1 MDHLGNQRPEH
12 IVSFGPFRLFAAE
25 RLLKKC
31 DEPVFLGGRSL
42 DVLITLVE
50 RAGEVVT
57 RKELISRVWPDV
69 TVEEANLRVQI
80 TGLRKALGD
89 GREDGRYVVNVPG
102 RGYSFV
108 APVTRL
114 TARQTSLQFEAAVP
128 HAPKNLPPP
137 LTRMVGRDGAVLALS
152 GELITSR
159 FVSVV
164 GPGGIGKT
172 TVAVSVAHMLAE
184 VFDGAIFFIDLAA
197 LTDPQRVP
205 AAVGSALGFMAQ
217 TRDPLAS
224 LLAFIGERKILLVL
238 DSCEHVIDVVAPL
251 AERLVSETPHA
262 HVLTTSR
269 EVLRVEGEHVH
280 WLYALDCP
288 PEDSGLTA
296 TEALKYP
303 AAQLFMDRAAA
314 SGYGAAFS
322 DIDAPIVARIC
333 RRLGGIALAIELVA
347 SRVGFLGIGGTAEL
361 LEKRFGLLWDGRRTS
376 LPRHRTLNAMLD
388 WSYSLLTE
396 HEKAVLCRLS
406 VFVGDFTLQAACF
419 VTSEIEVDDGGVI
432 DAVASLVAKSLIS
445 TMVTDGPTYYRL
457 LDITRAYAATKLAE
471 RGEANHVGR
480 RHAINYSEFLKRD
493 ELIQSKFGEHA
504 LSGYAPHIGN
514 VRAALE
520 WALSEHGDVAV
531 GVGLATWAAPLFIGL
546 SLLDECKGWCERA
559 LAALD
564 IVGRGT
570 REEMILQE
578 ALALSLMF
586 TSGSNDQVRTAI
598 ERGLALAEALEDP
611 LHQTQL
617 LAGLNN
623 LLPRFGDFRGAAA
636 LAEKRCIIA
645 QRAQNMADLCMAEW
659 VLGNFLHML
668 GDQAAAQLHCERG
681 ITRSVELPGFNAN
694 LFGFDH
700 RVFGLVGLARALWLR
715 GFSDQALKTAQRAID
730 EATSH
735 DHAVSIC
742 SSLTYGL
749 SVFLWAGDFGKT
761 ADLIERLIAHS
772 SQYSLG
778 TYRALGLA
786 LKGELA
792 ISRNEPEAGIELLRS
807 ALDALGTVQHKGMT
821 MVFLGAL
828 AEGLRKTLQV
838 REAFLTITEAIV
850 RAENFGGTYYLAELL
865 RIKAL
870 ILAVMPG
877 QDRSLAMDCL
887 NEALTVAREQ
897 SALAW
902 ELRSATTLAQ
912 LLAESGQRDQA
923 RHVLTLVYDRFAEGF
938 ETMDLR
944 IARQTLGDL
953 A

>member
-1 MDHLGNQRPEH
+1 
-12 IVSFGPFRLFAAE
+12 
-25 RLLKKC
+25 
-31 DEPVFLGGRSL
+31 
-42 DVLITLVE
+42 
-50 RAGEVVT
+50 
-57 RKELISRVWPDV
+57 
-69 TVEEANLRVQI
+69 
-80 TGLRKALGD
+80 
-89 GREDGRYVVNVPG
+89 
-102 RGYSFV
+102 
-108 APVTRL
+108 
-114 TARQTSLQFEAAVP
+114 
-128 HAPKNLPPP
+128 
-137 LTRMVGRDGAVLALS
+137 
-152 GELITSR
+152 
-159 FVSVV
+159 
-164 GPGGIGKT
+164 
-172 TVAVSVAHMLAE
+172 
-184 VFDGAIFFIDLAA
+184 
-197 LTDPQRVP
+197 
-205 AAVGSALGFMAQ
+205 
-217 TRDPLAS
+217 
-224 LLAFIGERKILLVL
+224 
-238 DSCEHVIDVVAPL
+238 
-251 AERLVSETPHA
+251 
-262 HVLTTSR
+262 
-269 EVLRVEGEHVH
+269 
-280 WLYALDCP
+280 
-288 PEDSGLTA
+288 
-296 TEALKYP
+296 
-303 AAQLFMDRAAA
+303 
-314 SGYGAAFS
+314 
-322 DIDAPIVARIC
+322 
-333 RRLGGIALAIELVA
+333 
-347 SRVGFLGIGGTAEL
+347 
-361 LEKRFGLLWDGRRTS
+361 
-376 LPRHRTLNAMLD
+376 
-388 WSYSLLTE
+388 
-396 HEKAVLCRLS
+396 
-406 VFVGDFTLQAACF
+406 
-419 VTSEIEVDDGGVI
+419 
-432 DAVASLVAKSLIS
+432 
-445 TMVTDGPTYYRL
+445 
-457 LDITRAYAATKLAE
+457 
-471 RGEANHVGR
+471 
-480 RHAINYSEFLKRD
+480 
-493 ELIQSKFGEHA
+493 
-504 LSGYAPHIGN
+504 
-514 VRAALE
+514 
-520 WALSEHGDVAV
+520 
-531 GVGLATWAAPLFIGL
+531 
-546 SLLDECKGWCERA
+546 

-636 LAEKRCIIA
+636 LAEKRCVIA

-838 REAFLTITEAIV
+838 REAFLTITEAIA